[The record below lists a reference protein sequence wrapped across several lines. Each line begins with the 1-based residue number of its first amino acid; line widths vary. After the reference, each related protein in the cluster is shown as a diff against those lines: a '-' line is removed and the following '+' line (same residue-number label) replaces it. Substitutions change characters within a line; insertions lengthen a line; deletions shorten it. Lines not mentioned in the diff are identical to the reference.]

1 MSKLLVSYMTMV
13 NQIKLQES
21 KNLNLRIWLESTRLV
36 VGING
41 MVCIELS
48 QQEFLSNF
56 YMTL

>member
-41 MVCIELS
+41 MVCVELS